1 MDEKS
6 RTGFHELA
14 KETQLYPQEAL
25 LKVKND
31 KNSLFIG
38 LPKEISM
45 QENRISL
52 TPDGVGLLSASGHE
66 IWIETGAGNESKY
79 TDREYSDAG
88 AKIVYTPEEIYKA
101 EVILKIEPPT
111 LEELDYI
118 MPGKTV
124 ISAIQLGNQ
133 SPEFF
138 KKLISKKITALGYEL
153 IEDKAGG
160 TPLVRA
166 MSEIAGCSVM
176 LIASEYLNSVNDGK
190 GIILGGISGVPPTK
204 VIILGAGTVA
214 EHAART
220 TLGLGADIQIFD
232 NHIYKLRRIKH
243 ALGQQVFTST
253 LNSAQLKESL
263 KMADVVIGAMKTEKG
278 TNRCIVTEEMVSQ
291 MKPGSVIID
300 VTIDQGGCIETSHM
314 TTHSNPVYTK
324 YDIIHYCVPNIA
336 SRVPR
341 TATEAINNIF
351 TPILLQA
358 ADEGGIE
365 ENIFKHK
372 RLMRGVYAYKGHL
385 TNADIATKFNMVHK
399 DINLF
404 IAPRF

>member
-14 KETQLYPQEAL
+14 QETQLYPQESL
-25 LKVKND
+25 LKVKSD

-38 LPKEISM
+38 LPKEISL
-45 QENRISL
+45 QESRIVL
-52 TPDGVGLLSASGHE
+52 TPDGVGLLTANGHE
-66 IWIETGAGNESKY
+66 IWIETGAGKESKY
-79 TDREYSDAG
+79 TDQEYSDAG
-88 AKIVYTPEEIYKA
+88 AKIVYSAEEVYKA
-101 EVILKIEPPT
+101 EIILKVEPPT
-111 LEELDYI
+111 LEELEYI
-118 MPGKTV
+118 KPRKSI

-133 SPEFF
+133 TPEFL
-138 KKLISKKITALGYEL
+138 KALIDKKITALGYEL

-176 LIASEYLNSVNDGK
+176 LIAAEYLSSANEGK

-214 EHAART
+214 EHAARAA
-220 TLGLGADIQIFD
+220 LGLGVDIQVFD
-232 NHIYKLRRIKH
+232 DHIYKLRRIKH
-243 ALGQQVFTST
+243 ALGHQIFTST
-253 LNSAQLKESL
+253 LNAVQVMESL
-263 KMADVVIGAMKTEKG
+263 KQADVVIGAIRSEKG
-278 TNRCIVTEEMVSQ
+278 RNRCIVTDEMVSQ

-300 VTIDQGGCIETSHM
+300 VNIDQGGCIETSRM

-324 YDIIHYCVPNIA
+324 HDVIHYCVPNIA

-341 TATEAINNIF
+341 TATQAINNIF

-365 ENIFKHK
+365 ESIFKHN
-372 RLMRGVYAYKGHL
+372 RLMKGVYAYKGHL
-385 TNADIATKFNMVHK
+385 TNADIATKFSMEHK

-404 IAPRF
+404 IAARF